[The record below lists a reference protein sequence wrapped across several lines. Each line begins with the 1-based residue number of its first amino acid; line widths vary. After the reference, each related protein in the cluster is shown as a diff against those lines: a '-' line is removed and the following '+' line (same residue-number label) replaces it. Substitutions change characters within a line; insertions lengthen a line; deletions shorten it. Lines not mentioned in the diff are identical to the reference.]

1 MRTSFYFEGH
11 QRLGDRIK
19 LSRQFSVSP
28 VIFSRILLTGQVP
41 DKLPSSN
48 ARLHDKLHSD
58 NPNIIKLIRV
68 IGEQSLS
75 VKEMMA
81 AIELKHRENFLN
93 LYLTPAINEGFVKM
107 QYPNSPRHPR
117 QKYLLT
123 AKGVAVYQ
131 G

>member
-1 MRTSFYFEGH
+1 
-11 QRLGDRIK
+11 
-19 LSRQFSVSP
+19 
-28 VIFSRILLTGQVP
+28 
-41 DKLPSSN
+41 
-48 ARLHDKLHSD
+48 
-58 NPNIIKLIRV
+58 
-68 IGEQSLS
+68 
-75 VKEMMA
+75 MA

>member
-1 MRTSFYFEGH
+1 MS
-11 QRLGDRIK
+11 DRIK
-19 LSRQFSVSP
+19 LSSASNLQPNLTDRTS
-28 VIFSRILLTGQVP
+28 TGQVP

-123 AKGVAVYQ
+123 AKGIAVYQ